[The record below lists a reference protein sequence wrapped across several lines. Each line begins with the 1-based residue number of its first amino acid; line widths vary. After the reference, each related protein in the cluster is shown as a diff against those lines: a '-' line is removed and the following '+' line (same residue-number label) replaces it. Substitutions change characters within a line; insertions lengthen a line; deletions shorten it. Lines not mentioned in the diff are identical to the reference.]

1 MITAILAR
9 LAPYKLLFE
18 ILVIGALASA
28 AAVGVHE
35 FLEHER
41 DIGRNEVQT
50 RWDKQIAADKLA
62 AAAQTADWQARLQ
75 AATTEGEKRNETIRS
90 LAASAA
96 AATGGLRDTIARVDR
111 AVPDY
116 SVDALRALTSTY
128 GQLLAECQGRRTEVA
143 EEAERLNS
151 EKRTLI
157 EAWSRAGAGPLG
169 ATP

>member
-1 MITAILAR
+1 MMAAIAAR

-18 ILVIGALASA
+18 ILVIGALAA
-28 AAVGVHE
+28 GAAVGIHE

-41 DIGRNEVQT
+41 DIGRQEVQA

-75 AATTEGEKRNETIRS
+75 AATIEGEKRNETIRS

-96 AATGGLRDTIARVDR
+96 AASGGLRDTIARVDR
-111 AVPDY
+111 GMPNY
-116 SVDALRALTSTY
+116 SADALRDIARTY
-128 GQLLAECQGRRTEVA
+128 RNIFAECEGRRREVA
-143 EEAERLNS
+143 EKLELLNS

-157 EAWSRAGAGPLG
+157 EAWPSRRP
-169 ATP
+169 

>member
-9 LAPYKLLFE
+9 LAPYRLVFE
-18 ILVIGALASA
+18 ILVIGALVAGA
-28 AAVGVHE
+28 VVGVHE

-96 AATGGLRDTIARVDR
+96 AATGGLRDTIVRVDR

-116 SVDALRALTSTY
+116 SADALRALTSTY

-157 EAWSRAGAGPLG
+157 EAWPKQAPPAV
-169 ATP
+169 TPD